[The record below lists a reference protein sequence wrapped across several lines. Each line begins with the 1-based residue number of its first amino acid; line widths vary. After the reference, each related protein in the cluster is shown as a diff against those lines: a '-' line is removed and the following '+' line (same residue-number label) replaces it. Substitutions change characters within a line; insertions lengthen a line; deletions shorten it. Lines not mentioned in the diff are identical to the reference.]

1 MESQVDKPVMVQP
14 LDAADYI
21 NLLEDADKARHS
33 ADDRDYDEK
42 GLERESNRIA
52 LSVLGGKIQDSE
64 EYLADLRRQQVT
76 TITQATEARLE
87 KYYVDNGI
95 VNLLPMNAPGQAA
108 PTSIIN
114 TQSEDAI
121 RKATFN
127 YNRLQK
133 EIERMVEVLEELH
146 AVRSALEDGGQ
157 LPT

>member
-1 MESQVDKPVMVQP
+1 MEKQVEGVVQP
-14 LDAADYI
+14 LDAADYLT
-21 NLLEDADKARHS
+21 LLEDADKAQQS
-33 ADDRDYDEK
+33 ANARDASDK
-42 GLERESNRIA
+42 SLEQESNRIA

-64 EYLADLRRQQVT
+64 EYLADLRRQQVA

-95 VNLLPMNAPGQAA
+95 MNLLPMNAPGQSA

-133 EIERMVEVLEELH
+133 EITRMVEVLEELH
-146 AVRSALEDGGQ
+146 AVRSALEEGGQ

>member
-1 MESQVDKPVMVQP
+1 MESQTQGIVQP
-14 LDAADYI
+14 LDAADYLT
-21 NLLEDADKARHS
+21 LLEDADKAQKN
-33 ADDRDYDEK
+33 ADVRDDDEK
-42 GLERESNRIA
+42 GLEEESNRIA

-64 EYLADLRRQQVT
+64 EYLSDLRRQQVS

-95 VNLLPMNAPGQAA
+95 MNLLPMNAPGQAA
-108 PTSIIN
+108 PNSVIN

-133 EIERMVEVLEELH
+133 EIARMVEVLEELH
-146 AVRSALEDGGQ
+146 AVRSALESGGQ

>member
-1 MESQVDKPVMVQP
+1 MESQAQGVVQP
-14 LDAADYI
+14 LDAVDYI
-21 NLLEDADKARHS
+21 NLLEDADKSRQS
-33 ADDRDYDEK
+33 PDERDDDDK

-95 VNLLPMNAPGQAA
+95 MNLLPMNAPGKVA
-108 PTSIIN
+108 PTSTIN
-114 TQSEDAI
+114 YQSEDAI